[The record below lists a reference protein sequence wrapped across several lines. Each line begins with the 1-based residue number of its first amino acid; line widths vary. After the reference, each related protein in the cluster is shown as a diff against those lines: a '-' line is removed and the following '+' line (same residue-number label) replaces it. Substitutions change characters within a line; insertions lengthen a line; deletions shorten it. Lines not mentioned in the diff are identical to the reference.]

1 MIWQRHGSAGAQVS
15 YPDYLDLASASVFD
29 GATALSA
36 GRGNLRIDD
45 RVERV
50 NALALEPAGFA
61 LLGATP
67 FLGRLLMPLDVNQP
81 LALVSH
87 ALWRG
92 QLNSDPAIIG
102 RVLWMS
108 GREYTIVGVL
118 APGFDFALTVPPSF
132 VIEDNALWMLLDRT
146 SPFLTRRDA
155 WTYEVLVRRAPGRT
169 LREAQAAIDA
179 IGARLERQHPATNAG
194 RAFFITSL
202 HEDLVAPVRRPLLLV
217 AVAAIIALGLALA
230 NLAILNLVRGAAR
243 QAEWSVRA
251 ALGGSMLRLRR
262 QALTE
267 HLFVTACGAL
277 GGLILGRALVV
288 RLLAHDA
295 ANLPRPDAVR
305 FDAPVWGRRG
315 DRAAHRRRPRRA
327 AHRHRP
333 ECAAHRV
340 ARRRRRRPPD
350 APVARGRRGCAGG
363 YARDRR
369 RPARLEPRPAAARG
383 HRLRALGRRRRAD
396 VRLRRR
402 VSRQAGRRPVVRRGA
417 VACARGSRRAGRR
430 RRIEPAVE
438 RAVERQQGCRGRPRG
453 RPGPTAS
460 PPAGSSSRPDIS
472 RRPEC
477 GLLPAA
483 DFAASDRARSAHVT
497 VINEALARVLFAG
510 RNPLG
515 QRIGVGGDDASG
527 DWHEVIGVVA
537 DVRYQ
542 ALAAPP
548 EPRVY
553 DLFGQHWGR
562 TLYVIARSRTGEAA
576 PLLSI
581 MRAAGHAL
589 NPERAGL
596 RTRHPAVAGRPLGRS
611 ATAGVAGRLGPGR
624 RGPAAGGARR
634 LRRDGDRRRRA
645 HARDWRAR
653 GARSRAVRPV
663 PPIAGE
669 GARTIALGGVIG
681 ALGALL
687 AGRLLAG
694 QLFDVRAA
702 DAAWLIGL
710 AALGVML
717 AALGAAARRVAAP
730 PPPTR
735 SKRCAATDAA
745 RLRRAFSGPRMPRPA
760 RGRGA
765 VTSGPCTRPR

>member
-1 MIWQRHGSAGAQVS
+1 MSGRDPLDLHDERWLARVRGALPAADLDVVEEIAADIAERWRHACASGLGVDAADRQAEADLAAWTPQAAAARRPRPEGTPPWRGWSTDLRAAARTLRARPLSTLSGVALAAIAIAAVTAAVALIYGILWRPLPYPDAERLSVIWQRHGSAGAQVS

-67 FLGRLLMPLDVNQP
+67 FLGRLLTAADVNQP

-179 IGARLERQHPATNAG
+179 IGARLEREHPATNAG

-277 GGLILGRALVV
+277 GGLILGRA
-288 RLLAHDA
+288 RSCGCS
-295 ANLPRPDAVR
+295 PTM
-305 FDAPVWGRRG
+305 RRTCL
-315 DRAAHRRRPRRA
+315 DPTRCDSTRRSGGSPRRSRCSSPASSPRSPSPPTRVRCAPGRAPPA
-327 AHRHRP
+327 AP
-333 ECAAHRV
+333 AA
-340 ARRRRRRPPD
+340 
-350 APVARGRRGCAGG
+350 GRASGS
-363 YARDRR
+363 
-369 RPARLEPRPAAARG
+369 RPARLRW
-383 HRLRALGRRRRAD
+383 RLR
-396 VRLRRR
+396 
-402 VSRQAGRRPVVRRGA
+402 SR
-417 VACARGSRRAGRR
+417 
-430 RRIEPAVE
+430 
-438 RAVERQQGCRGRPRG
+438 
-453 RPGPTAS
+453 
-460 PPAGSSSRPDIS
+460 PPAP
-472 RRPEC
+472 C
-477 GLLPAA
+477 
-483 DFAASDRARSAHVT
+483 SA
-497 VINEALARVLFAG
+497 
-510 RNPLG
+510 
-515 QRIGVGGDDASG
+515 
-527 DWHEVIGVVA
+527 
-537 DVRYQ
+537 
-542 ALAAPP
+542 
-548 EPRVY
+548 
-553 DLFGQHWGR
+553 
-562 TLYVIARSRTGEAA
+562 
-576 PLLSI
+576 
-581 MRAAGHAL
+581 
-589 NPERAGL
+589 
-596 RTRHPAVAGRPLGRS
+596 
-611 ATAGVAGRLGPGR
+611 
-624 RGPAAGGARR
+624 
-634 LRRDGDRRRRA
+634 
-645 HARDWRAR
+645 
-653 GARSRAVRPV
+653 
-663 PPIAGE
+663 
-669 GARTIALGGVIG
+669 
-681 ALGALL
+681 
-687 AGRLLAG
+687 
-694 QLFDVRAA
+694 
-702 DAAWLIGL
+702 
-710 AALGVML
+710 
-717 AALGAAARRVAAP
+717 
-730 PPPTR
+730 
-735 SKRCAATDAA
+735 
-745 RLRRAFSGPRMPRPA
+745 
-760 RGRGA
+760 
-765 VTSGPCTRPR
+765 